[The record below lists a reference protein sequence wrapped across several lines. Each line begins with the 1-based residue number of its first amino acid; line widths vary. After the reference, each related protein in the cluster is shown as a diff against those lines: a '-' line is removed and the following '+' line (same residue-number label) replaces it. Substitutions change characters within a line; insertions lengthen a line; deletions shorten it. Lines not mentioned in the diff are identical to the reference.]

1 MEVSG
6 EDAGK
11 SRCEHAIRYRAGDAV
26 GRRVRAVARHSCG
39 GGDLVARRPDSFW
52 CDGGGVGGR
61 AMLWSCAR
69 ARPKARARGGGRSC
83 RVRRSW
89 LLAGR
94 VRWPR
99 LCAADSERPA
109 VLLLA
114 GCVLALSGR
123 HRRLRGS
130 ARAPPRKR
138 ARTCLR
144 GPAPPGR
151 RRAWPSA
158 VHHARSVSFCG
169 SRAPTRETG
178 KGRLFRMRGPRSV
191 VCPSARC
198 CYATRF
204 WLPDPWL
211 WHLSSA

>member
-144 GPAPPGR
+144 GPALR
-151 RRAWPSA
+151 RGADAHGLPR
-158 VHHARSVSFCG
+158 CI
-169 SRAPTRETG
+169 
-178 KGRLFRMRGPRSV
+178 MRGLSRSV
-191 VCPSARC
+191 VRVRRRGRRERGVCFECEGRAASSARC